1 MTSVT
6 FIIPARNEA
15 ALVGETVANIR
26 QFAPPGVTWELLIV
40 DNGSTDGTFETA
52 AAFADVRALRSTGT
66 VGAARNTGVAAARGT
81 TLVFLDADV
90 RLTERWSRDIGRVL
104 VDLQTSPRLITG
116 STVTI
121 PPSPGV
127 IERHWFYP
135 ATLQRR
141 QYINS
146 GHLIVTRAFFDEL
159 HGFDPALR
167 TGEDFDFCRR
177 GREAGGTVR
186 DDRALEAVHLGFP
199 QTLGSF
205 ARRELWHGQGD
216 GGSLRNILRS
226 RVACLSVLVAAL
238 TLGGPLLSVATHSV
252 LPAVLGVGIAVLM
265 SLAFAVRRT
274 GRPNVT
280 SWLVNTG
287 LYYVYFLCRAAAL
300 LRRSDGWRQQTAV
313 HSPIGKDN

>member
-1 MTSVT
+1 VTAVT
-6 FIIPARNEA
+6 FIIPARNEV
-15 ALVGETVANIR
+15 ALVGEAVANIR
-26 QFAPPGVTWELLIV
+26 QFAPPGVAWELLIV
-40 DNGSTDGTFETA
+40 DNGSTDGTFEAA

-66 VGAARNTGVAAARGT
+66 VGAARNTAVAAARGT

-90 RLTERWSRDIGRVL
+90 RLTQRWQREIGRVL
-104 VDLQTSPRLITG
+104 ADLQTSPRLITG

-121 PPSPGV
+121 PPSPGL

-146 GHLIVTRAFFDEL
+146 GHLIVTRAFFDEVL
-159 HGFDPALR
+159 GFDPALR

-177 GREAGGTVR
+177 ARLAGGTVR

-199 QTLGSF
+199 QTLGAF

-238 TLGGPLLSVATHSV
+238 TIGGPLLSIATRSA
-252 LPAVLGVGIAVLM
+252 LPAAVGLGGAILI
-265 SLAFAVRRT
+265 SLVFGVRRT
-274 GRPNVT
+274 GRPNIA

-287 LYYVYFLCRAAAL
+287 LYYVYFLCRAVAL
-300 LRRSDGWRQQTAV
+300 LRRSDGWRQQANQANA
-313 HSPIGKDN
+313 S